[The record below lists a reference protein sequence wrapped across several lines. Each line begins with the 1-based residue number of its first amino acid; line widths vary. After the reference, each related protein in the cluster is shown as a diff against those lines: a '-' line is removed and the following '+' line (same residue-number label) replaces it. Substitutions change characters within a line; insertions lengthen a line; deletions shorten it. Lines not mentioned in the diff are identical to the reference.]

1 MLQSAK
7 PKNQLVTKPCRSC
20 KLVDAVKGQ
29 WMNSIPHIIP
39 HILVRRVVNEE
50 CVLHGGSS
58 ALETIWMVKKNVQ
71 GFDKKVWPLCDK
83 IFVGVANYIA
93 PILVKGATSLE
104 LLRQNWSASML
115 KRLEYG
121 FEVLLIA
128 ARPEGHL
135 ETLHTELQE
144 LSYVFSKCVEPV
156 TTIRRWPL
164 L

>member
-1 MLQSAK
+1 
-7 PKNQLVTKPCRSC
+7 
-20 KLVDAVKGQ
+20 
-29 WMNSIPHIIP
+29 MNSIPHIIF

-71 GFDKKVWPLCDK
+71 GFDKKVWPLCDR
-83 IFVGVANYIA
+83 ISVGVANYIA
-93 PILVKGATSLE
+93 PILVEGATSLE
-104 LLRQNWSASML
+104 LLRQTWSASML
-115 KRLEYG
+115 KRLEHG

-128 ARPEGHL
+128 AQLKGHL

-144 LSYVFSKCVEPV
+144 LSYVFPKCVKPV
-156 TTIRRWPL
+156 TTIQRWPL